1 MADPKPK
8 RSKRDLWF
16 KFGRFIT
23 GITIACFFLPFFGV
37 SCEGMD
43 VITVSGTDMVGG
55 CKPGG
60 LLVDA
65 QEEKAKERAGGGE
78 MSDGDIK
85 ITNVDREPL
94 AIVALLLALVVAGL
108 SWVRE
113 RRAMIAALALSV
125 ACIGALAGLW
135 LKVGGDMDKT
145 IDTQLDKKGAGSQ
158 IMKDTKVE
166 AGSRFGLWLSIGGL
180 LGVAVLT
187 GLALKEKE
195 EYGLASARALP
206 APPPSVPPPGPP
218 PGGGYPPG

>member
-1 MADPKPK
+1 MAEPKPK

-60 LLVDA
+60 LIVDA
-65 QEEKAKERAGGGE
+65 QEQKQKERESGGE

-85 ITNVDREPL
+85 IDNVDREPL
-94 AIVALLLALVVAGL
+94 AIVALVLALIVAGL
-108 SWVRE
+108 SWVRD
-113 RRAMIAALALSV
+113 RRAMIAALALSL
-125 ACIGALAGLW
+125 ACIGALTGLFI
-135 LKVGGDMDKT
+135 KVGGDMDKA
-145 IDTQLDKKGAGSQ
+145 IGSELDKKGAGSQ

-166 AGSRFGLWLSIGGL
+166 AGSRFGLWLTVGGL

-195 EYGLASARALP
+195 DHGLATARAVQ
-206 APPPSVPPPGPP
+206 VPPPGPPPEPP
-218 PGGGYPPG
+218 PGGGYPPA